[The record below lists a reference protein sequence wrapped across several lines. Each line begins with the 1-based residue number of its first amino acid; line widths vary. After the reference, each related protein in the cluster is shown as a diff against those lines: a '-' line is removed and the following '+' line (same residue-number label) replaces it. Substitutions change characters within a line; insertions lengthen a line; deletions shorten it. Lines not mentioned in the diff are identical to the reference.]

1 MLQEKLS
8 YHNIWYSQCEATALA
23 VAFLQKGAFM
33 NTTIL
38 LPKEVEYIIDT
49 FYNAGYKA
57 YAVGGCV
64 RDSLMNKQP
73 YDWDICTNALPQT
86 VKQLFS
92 AHNVIETGI
101 KHGTVTLV
109 IDKIPYEITT
119 FRKETTYSDNRHPD
133 SVDFVSSLEDDLSR
147 RDFTVNAMAYN
158 HYDGLI
164 DLFNGRAD
172 LINKIIR
179 AVGNP
184 DQRFNEDAL
193 RVLRALRFASTLE
206 FAIERE
212 TKIAIQKNKHLLNNI
227 AKERIWAEFKKL
239 MLGGGCVGVLREFA
253 EVIAVFIPDL
263 TPMIGF
269 KQNHPMHC
277 YDVWEHTLHAL
288 ENAKPDLLL
297 RLSVLFHDIGK
308 PKTHF
313 TDDKGTSHFY
323 GHNNVSKEIAFN
335 SLTALR
341 VENSLKKDVVTL
353 VDFHDRVITATEKS
367 IKRSIYKIGS
377 ESLFVLLLQV
387 KLCDIKA
394 QTPLI
399 VNERVEEINN
409 ITNIFNKL
417 QNYNKLVTTVKALDI
432 NGNDIILLGVKDGK
446 LIGKILSRLLIMVVD
461 GRVQN
466 NHKELIKMAEM
477 LIKSWKN
484 T

>member
-1 MLQEKLS
+1 MVIQQYQS
-8 YHNIWYSQCEATALA
+8 HSILA

-86 VKQLFS
+86 VKQLFT

-109 IDKIPYEITT
+109 IDKTPYEITT

-133 SVDFVSSLEDDLSR
+133 SVAFVTSLEDDLSR

-164 DLFNGRAD
+164 DLFNGRVD
-172 LINKIIR
+172 LANKIIR

-184 DQRFNEDAL
+184 DKRFNEDAL
-193 RVLRALRFASTLE
+193 RILRALRFASTLE
-206 FAIERE
+206 FTIEAE
-212 TKIAIQKNKHLLNNI
+212 TKKAIQKNKQLLNNI

-239 MLGGGCVGVLREFA
+239 MLGAGCVEILRQFA
-253 EVIAVFIPDL
+253 DVIAVFIPDI

-277 YDVWEHTLHAL
+277 FDVWEHTLHAL
-288 ENAKPDLLL
+288 DNAHADLLL

-313 TDDKGTSHFY
+313 TDEKGISHFY
-323 GHNNVSKEIAFN
+323 GHNNVSKDIALN
-335 SLTALR
+335 TLSVLK
-341 VENSLKKDVVTL
+341 VENKLKNDVVTL
-353 VDFHDRVITATEKS
+353 VDFHDRIITPSTKS
-367 IKRSIYKIGS
+367 VKRTIYKIGS
-377 ESLFVLLLQV
+377 ERLFKLLLQV

-409 ITNIFNKL
+409 ISNIFNKL
-417 QNYNKLVTTVKALDI
+417 QNDNKLVTTVKELNI
-432 NGNDIILLGVKDGK
+432 NGNDIILLGVKSGK
-446 LIGKILSRLLIMVVD
+446 NIGKILNKLLAMVID
-461 GRVQN
+461 NKLEN
-466 NHKELIKMAEM
+466 NHDELLKMAEI
-477 LIKSWKN
+477 LKN
-484 T
+484 SDITAE